1 MKLSYYG
8 FAHQMGEVV
17 NYMQLDTARLEHVV
31 HSIHTT
37 WDGALQ
43 VRKFVADVFAP

>member
-1 MKLSYYG
+1 
-8 FAHQMGEVV
+8 MGEVV

-43 VRKFVADVFAP
+43 VRMFVADVCAP

>member
-1 MKLSYYG
+1 MCQYAL
-8 FAHQMGEVV
+8 QMGEVV

-43 VRKFVADVFAP
+43 VFSCDNVHCT